1 MSSLSLPEQ
10 DVILVFLDLGGWEE
24 RLLLIII
31 IILIITTDT
40 ETVKALIHC
49 KRLQEAS
56 KSTTLSVLD
65 EKTEKI
71 QT

>member
-24 RLLLIII
+24 RLLLII